1 MPRVLGGSYE
11 GGRFV
16 MVEVSEYP
24 CTDPKQRGNY
34 VAVGGSGQGGVD
46 RSWSNQM
53 VESEQR

>member
-1 MPRVLGGSYE
+1 VPRVLGGSYE

-34 VAVGGSGQGGVD
+34 VAVGGSGQGAPAREVPTTM
-46 RSWSNQM
+46 S
-53 VESEQR
+53 